1 MMKSIDIAS
10 LTSDQV
16 NAINKYEEEFTKKYG
31 EDIVLIAVKRSM

>member
-1 MMKSIDIAS
+1 MHNVNIAS

-31 EDIVLIAVKRSM
+31 EDIVLIAVKR